1 MSINFPMVPTM
12 GFLYSWRKYMRV
24 NWKDKKS
31 VILYAEK
38 LGRGMTV
45 FKAPDRD
52 NYNITHTARRDR
64 YAIDGYE
71 IIHQT

>member
-1 MSINFPMVPTM
+1 
-12 GFLYSWRKYMRV
+12 MRV